1 MTFVTFEGID
11 GSGKSTV
18 ARMAAERLGFTLTA
32 EPTEGPVGMEL
43 RRATE
48 RGDGCIVEALL
59 FTADRHIHT
68 ERIKK
73 WLAEGKGVIS
83 DRYFHS
89 TIAYQLAELRQ
100 RAERNGEDW
109 NDEIKRGWK
118 EWLIEINRPASIT
131 PDLTILIDVDVETAL
146 ARAGKRGE
154 LSGFEKR
161 ELLELVRENY
171 LELAHDDRWNFA
183 VIDGSRDID
192 AVLEEVMA
200 EIKRIS

>member
-1 MTFVTFEGID
+1 MTFITFEGID

-18 ARMAAERLGFTLTA
+18 AGMAAESLGYVLTA

-59 FTADRHIHT
+59 FTADRYNHT
-68 ERIKK
+68 EDIRK

-83 DRYFHS
+83 DRYLHS

-100 RAERNGEDW
+100 RAKRNGEEW
-109 NDEIKRGWK
+109 NDDTKSRWR
-118 EWLIEINRPASIT
+118 EWLVGINRPASIT

-146 ARAGKRGE
+146 ARAGGRRQ
-154 LSGFEKR
+154 LANFEKK
-161 ELLELVRENY
+161 ELLELVRKNY
-171 LELAHDDRWNFA
+171 LELAGDGRWNFA
-183 VIDGSRDID
+183 VIDGSMEIGR
-192 AVLEEVMA
+192 VLEEAVR
-200 EIKRIS
+200 EIERIS